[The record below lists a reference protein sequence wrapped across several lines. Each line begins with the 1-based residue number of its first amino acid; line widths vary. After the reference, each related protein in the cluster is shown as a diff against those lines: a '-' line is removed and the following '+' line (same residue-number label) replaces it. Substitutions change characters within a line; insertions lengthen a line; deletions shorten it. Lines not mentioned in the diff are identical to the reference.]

1 MAEQHIRSI
10 LLADCGTVMTKVVLL
25 DRAGGQYRF
34 VARGEAPTTAEY
46 PWSDVAEGIRHAVE
60 QISQVTGR
68 DFFDATGN
76 LSSPELDRQGV
87 DVFAATVSASQ
98 PLQVVLGGLVRDL
111 SVASAERAA
120 AGTYSLVKAIVAG
133 AAGDG
138 RVGAGSP
145 RPYSDEERVR
155 TIREAASDVICI
167 AGGVEGGATT
177 PVLELVDAAAL
188 ACSLIEPELRP
199 RLLYAGNSHLRR
211 QVVDLVGERAEL
223 RVADN
228 VRPTLTEENLSSAQA
243 ELDALYLQEKMQ
255 QLPGIDTVSGWSSTP
270 LIPTARAF
278 GRLAQYLWHLG
289 DPSKG
294 VLGVDVGAANTT
306 IAAVFD
312 GRLALTVRCDLGTA
326 FGGKQYLQKH
336 GADTV
341 TRWMPEPMDSDDACG
356 LFINKEIRPVS
367 IPQEPRE
374 LHLEQSLAREAIRAA
389 LQVARPGWRP
399 GAAQP
404 YPHLLPLCDTIVVS
418 GGILAHTPRPGQAA
432 LIVLDG
438 LEPIGVTTLVL
449 DAHGLA
455 PALGNIAALKPLAA
469 VETLDSGGLV
479 NLATVVTP
487 VGRARHGDTI
497 LKMQVAYD
505 DGSKF
510 SVEVCYGDL
519 EVLPLAPGQQ
529 AVLELRPLR
538 HFDVG
543 LGGPGKAGKRR
554 VSGGLVGLIIDAR
567 GRPLRFP
574 SDPEQRLTQMRQWL
588 WDMGG

>member
-1 MAEQHIRSI
+1 MAEQHIGSI

-25 DRAGGQYRF
+25 DRAAGQYRF

-68 DFFDATGN
+68 HFFDTSGN
-76 LSSPELDRQGV
+76 LISPELDHQGV
-87 DVFAATVSASQ
+87 DVFAATASASQ

-111 SVASAERAA
+111 SLASAERAA
-120 AGTYSLVKAIVAG
+120 ASTYSLVKAIVAG
-133 AAGDG
+133 DG
-138 RVGAGSP
+138 SCP
-145 RPYSDEERVR
+145 SEEERVR
-155 TIREAASDVICI
+155 TIRDVASDVICI
-167 AGGVEGGATT
+167 AGGIEGGATAS
-177 PVLELVDAAAL
+177 VLELVDAAAL

-211 QVVDLVGERAEL
+211 QVVDIVGERAEL

-228 VRPTLTEENLSSAQA
+228 VRPTLTEENLFSAQA

-255 QLPGIDTVSGWSSTP
+255 QLPGIDTVSAWSPTP
-270 LIPTARAF
+270 LTPTARAL

-306 IAAVFD
+306 VAAVFD
-312 GRLALTVRCDLGTA
+312 GQLFLTVRGDLGAA
-326 FGGKQYLQKH
+326 FGGEQYLQKR

-341 TRWMPEPMDSDDACG
+341 TRWMPEPMDSDEARG
-356 LFINKEIRPVS
+356 LFINKEMRPVS

-389 LQVARPGWRP
+389 LQVARPGWSP

-418 GGILAHTPRPGQAA
+418 GGVLAHTPRPGQAV
-432 LIVLDG
+432 LIVLDA
-438 LEPIGVTTLVL
+438 LEPIGVSTLVL

-455 PALGNIAALKPLAA
+455 PALGNVAAIKPLAA
-469 VETLDSGGLV
+469 VETLDSGGFV

-487 VGRARHGDTI
+487 VGRARRGDAV
-497 LKMQVAYD
+497 LRVQVVYD

-510 SVEVCYGDL
+510 SAEVCYGDL
-519 EVLPLAPGQQ
+519 EVLPLALGQQ

-554 VSGGLVGLIIDAR
+554 VSGGLAGLIIDAR

-574 SDPEQRLTQMRQWL
+574 SDPEQRLVQMRQWL
-588 WDMGG
+588 WDTGG

>member
-1 MAEQHIRSI
+1 MTEQHIRSI

-60 QISQVTGR
+60 QIQKVTGR

-76 LSSPELDRQGV
+76 LISPELDRQGV
-87 DVFAATVSASQ
+87 DVFAATASASQ

-133 AAGDG
+133 DG
-138 RVGAGSP
+138 SCS
-145 RPYSDEERVR
+145 SDEERVR
-155 TIREAASDVICI
+155 TIREVASDVICI
-167 AGGVEGGATT
+167 AGGIEGGATT

-199 RLLYAGNSHLRR
+199 SLLYAGNSHLRR
-211 QVVDLVGERAEL
+211 QVVDIVGERAEL

-228 VRPTLTEENLSSAQA
+228 VRPTLTEENLLSAQA

-255 QLPGIDTVSGWSSTP
+255 RLPGIDTVSGWSSTP

-278 GRLAQYLWHLG
+278 GRLVQYLWHLG
-289 DPSKG
+289 DSSKG
-294 VLGVDVGAANTT
+294 VMGVDVGGANTT
-306 IAAVFD
+306 VAAVFD
-312 GRLALTVRCDLGTA
+312 GQLFLTVRGDLGAA
-326 FGGKQYLQKH
+326 FGGEQYLQKR

-341 TRWMPEPMDSDDACG
+341 TRWMPEPMSSDEARG
-356 LFINKEIRPVS
+356 LFINKEMRPVS

-389 LQVARPGWRP
+389 LQVARPGWSP

-432 LIVLDG
+432 LIVLDA
-438 LEPIGVTTLVL
+438 LEPIGVSTLVL
-449 DAHGLA
+449 DAYGLA
-455 PALGNIAALKPLAA
+455 PALGNVAALKPLAA
-469 VETLDSGGLV
+469 VEALDGGGLV

-487 VGRARHGDTI
+487 VGRAHRGDTI
-497 LKMQVAYD
+497 LKMQVLYD

-510 SVEVCYGDL
+510 GVEVCYGDL

-529 AVLELRPLR
+529 AVLELQPLR

-554 VSGGLVGLIIDAR
+554 VSGGLAGLIIDAR

-574 SDPEQRLTQMRQWL
+574 SDPEQRQTQMRQWL

>member
-1 MAEQHIRSI
+1 MAEQHIGSI

-25 DRAGGQYRF
+25 DRAAGQYRF

-68 DFFDATGN
+68 HFFDTSGN
-76 LSSPELDRQGV
+76 LISPELDHQGV
-87 DVFAATVSASQ
+87 DVFAATASASQ

-111 SVASAERAA
+111 SLASAERAA
-120 AGTYSLVKAIVAG
+120 ASTYSLVKAIVAG
-133 AAGDG
+133 DG
-138 RVGAGSP
+138 SCP
-145 RPYSDEERVR
+145 SEEERVR
-155 TIREAASDVICI
+155 TIRDVASDVICI
-167 AGGVEGGATT
+167 AGGIEGGATA

-228 VRPTLTEENLSSAQA
+228 VRPTLTEENLFSAQA

-255 QLPGIDTVSGWSSTP
+255 RLPGIDTVRGWSPTP
-270 LIPTARAF
+270 LTPTARAF
-278 GRLAQYLWHLG
+278 GRLVQYLWHLG

-306 IAAVFD
+306 VAAVFD
-312 GRLALTVRCDLGTA
+312 GQLFLTVRGDLGAA
-326 FGGKQYLQKH
+326 FGGEQYLQKR

-341 TRWMPEPMDSDDACG
+341 TRWMPEPMDSDEARG
-356 LFINKEIRPVS
+356 LFINKEMRPVS

-389 LQVARPGWRP
+389 LQVARPGWSP

-418 GGILAHTPRPGQAA
+418 GGVLAHTPRPGQAV
-432 LIVLDG
+432 LIVLDA
-438 LEPIGVTTLVL
+438 LEPIGVSTLVL

-455 PALGNIAALKPLAA
+455 PALGNVAAIKPLAA
-469 VETLDSGGLV
+469 VETLDSGGFV

-487 VGRARHGDTI
+487 VGRARRGDTV
-497 LKMQVAYD
+497 LRVQVVYD

-510 SVEVCYGDL
+510 SIEVCYGDL

-529 AVLELRPLR
+529 AVLELKPLR

-554 VSGGLVGLIIDAR
+554 VSGGLAGLIIDAR

-574 SDPEQRLTQMRQWL
+574 SDPEQRLVQMRQWL
-588 WDMGG
+588 WDTGG

>member
-1 MAEQHIRSI
+1 MAEQHIGSI

-25 DRAGGQYRF
+25 DRAAGQYRF

-68 DFFDATGN
+68 HFFDTSGN
-76 LSSPELDRQGV
+76 LISPELDHQGV
-87 DVFAATVSASQ
+87 DVFAATASASQ

-111 SVASAERAA
+111 SLASAERAA
-120 AGTYSLVKAIVAG
+120 ASTYSLVKAIVAG
-133 AAGDG
+133 DG
-138 RVGAGSP
+138 SCP
-145 RPYSDEERVR
+145 SEEERVR
-155 TIREAASDVICI
+155 TIRDVASDVICI
-167 AGGVEGGATT
+167 AGGIEGGATA

-228 VRPTLTEENLSSAQA
+228 VRPTLTEENLFSAQA

-255 QLPGIDTVSGWSSTP
+255 RLPGIDTVRGWSPTP
-270 LIPTARAF
+270 LTPTARAF
-278 GRLAQYLWHLG
+278 GRLVQYLWHLG

-306 IAAVFD
+306 VAAVFD
-312 GRLALTVRCDLGTA
+312 GQLFLTVRGDLGAA
-326 FGGKQYLQKH
+326 FGGEQYLQKR

-341 TRWMPEPMDSDDACG
+341 TRWMPEPMDSDEARG
-356 LFINKEIRPVS
+356 LFINKEMRPVS

-389 LQVARPGWRP
+389 LQVARPGWSP

-418 GGILAHTPRPGQAA
+418 GGVLAHTPRPGQAV
-432 LIVLDG
+432 LIVLDA
-438 LEPIGVTTLVL
+438 LEPIGVSTLVL

-455 PALGNIAALKPLAA
+455 PALGNVAAIKPLAA
-469 VETLDSGGLV
+469 VETLDSGGFV

-487 VGRARHGDTI
+487 VGRARRGDTV
-497 LKMQVAYD
+497 LRVQVVYD

-510 SVEVCYGDL
+510 SIEVCYGDL

-554 VSGGLVGLIIDAR
+554 VSGGLAGLIIDAR

-574 SDPEQRLTQMRQWL
+574 SDPEQRLVQMRQWL
-588 WDMGG
+588 WDTGG